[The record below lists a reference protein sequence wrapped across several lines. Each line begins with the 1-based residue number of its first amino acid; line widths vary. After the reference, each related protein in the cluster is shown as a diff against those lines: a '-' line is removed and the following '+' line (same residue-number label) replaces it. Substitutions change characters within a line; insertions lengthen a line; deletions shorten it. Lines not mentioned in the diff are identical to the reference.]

1 MSLLEKW
8 LHKHVPEMIDL
19 FVTPLCTVL
28 ATAFVTFTIIGPI
41 FAQLESWVLIG
52 AQQLITIGFGVGAF
66 AMGALY
72 PITVVMGLHHMYNVI
87 EAGMLSAANF
97 AQFGACLAVALKAKN
112 MKTKAVAVPSSL
124 SAALGIT
131 EPAIF
136 GINFR
141 FMKPF
146 VAGMI
151 GGAIGSLIG
160 AWTKIGATSYGV
172 TGIPGYLTI
181 NNPILYTLVIGVAA
195 AVAFIITF
203 VVWKEDAPKA
213 AKVEKPPV
221 DMAAQPVVMKVGAE
235 EIKAPAVGTLVKQE
249 NIPDPM
255 FAEGALGAGLAIKPT
270 QGIVVAPCAGTISTV
285 AETKHAVGISTEG
298 GLELLIHVGV
308 DTVKMG
314 GKGFETFVSEG
325 DTITPG
331 QKLIT
336 FNRQEIQA
344 AGYPDDV
351 VFLLTNSDD
360 FGDVQIFA

>member
-1 MSLLEKW
+1 
-8 LHKHVPEMIDL
+8 
-19 FVTPLCTVL
+19 
-28 ATAFVTFTIIGPI
+28 
-41 FAQLESWVLIG
+41 
-52 AQQLITIGFGVGAF
+52 
-66 AMGALY
+66 
-72 PITVVMGLHHMYNVI
+72 
-87 EAGMLSAANF
+87 
-97 AQFGACLAVALKAKN
+97 
-112 MKTKAVAVPSSL
+112 MKTKSVAVPSAL

-151 GGAIGSLIG
+151 GGAVGSLIG

-172 TGIPGYLTI
+172 TGIPGLLTI
-181 NNPILYTLVIGVAA
+181 NNIPLYCLVIGAA
-195 AVAFIITF
+195 AIIAFVITF
-203 VVWKEDAPKA
+203 SIWKEDAPKA
-213 AKVEKPPV
+213 APAAEKPPV
-221 DMAAQPVVMKVGAE
+221 DMSTQPVVMKVGTVE
-235 EIKAPAVGTLVKQE
+235 VKAPAVGTLVKQE

-270 QGIVVAPCAGTISTV
+270 EGVIVAPVDGVISTV
-285 AETKHAVGISTEG
+285 AETKHAIGISTDS

-314 GKGFETFVSEG
+314 GKGFSTFVNEG
-325 DTITPG
+325 DHIKMG
-331 QKLIT
+331 DKLMT
-336 FNRQEIQA
+336 FSRQDIKE

-360 FGDVQIFA
+360 FNDVEIFA